1 MSNNIKT
8 GVLVIARNEEKLLP
22 TCLNS
27 IKNQTIPLYLVVVN
41 DGSTDNTGKIA
52 EKYADKVIHLP
63 HHNDTYLS
71 KPELSRVF
79 NASFNELKK
88 HPFKHIM
95 VSGADSQ
102 YPPSYVEEVVNSI
115 MNTGIV
121 VASGIIDGEEDYAEP
136 RGSGRVIDVSW
147 FEKNGFC
154 YEEK

>member
-1 MSNNIKT
+1 
-8 GVLVIARNEEKLLP
+8 
-22 TCLNS
+22 
-27 IKNQTIPLYLVVVN
+27 
-41 DGSTDNTGKIA
+41 
-52 EKYADKVIHLP
+52 
-63 HHNDTYLS
+63 
-71 KPELSRVF
+71 
-79 NASFNELKK
+79 
-88 HPFKHIM
+88 M

-154 YEEK
+154 YEEKYGFESLLLKKAENQGYKTKILNINFITLRPTSTGEYKEYCKGQAMKHMNYSPVKAILKILKTSIFNPRHGYQMALGYVTPLKN